1 MGEGEETERPFNSC
15 KYLLEGKPQAGGC
28 VSFTSLQPFTGGQGQ
43 VNSLKESKVDQSCPT
58 L

>member
-28 VSFTSLQPFTGGQGQ
+28 VSFTSLQSFTGGRLRQAIMY
-43 VNSLKESKVDQSCPT
+43 V
-58 L
+58 

>member
-1 MGEGEETERPFNSC
+1 MWGGEETERLFNSC

-28 VSFTSLQPFTGGQGQ
+28 VSFTFLQPFTGRQGQ
-43 VNSLKESKVDQSCPT
+43 ASSLKESEVAQSCPT